1 MKAFMPS
8 LLFATV
14 SALAQTK
21 PACTSF
27 TVVMKDKLD
36 NVKQGLEPDDIKWF
50 QKSLAKK
57 YTKVCYAEPGPSV
70 PIVFY
75 TTRSARW
82 RLSIRGGEGARSRGL
97 ISDRKAR
104 SCAGS

>member
-50 QKSLAKK
+50 QKSVAKK

-75 TTRSARW
+75 ITVTPAVYHGTEIVSQT
-82 RLSIRGGEGARSRGL
+82 STH
-97 ISDRKAR
+97 SDPV
-104 SCAGS
+104 SGTVTEQ